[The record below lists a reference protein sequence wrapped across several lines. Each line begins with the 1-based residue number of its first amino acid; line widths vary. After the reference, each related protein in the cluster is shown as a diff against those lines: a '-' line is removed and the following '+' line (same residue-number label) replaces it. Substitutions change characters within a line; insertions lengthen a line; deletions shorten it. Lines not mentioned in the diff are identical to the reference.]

1 MYLAFAQSAFQS
13 QLAYRGEVWARLFGD
28 LVFVFARIAIWM
40 SVYQGASSIAGVT
53 LAEMITYAVLGDTVF
68 AAWSYANLINSI
80 GRTIKTGDVAVFLL
94 KPLRYPLYLLATECG
109 NLVYR
114 VLTVVLPI
122 AAVVALTYGMLPP
135 PTTFHGLMFVAY
147 WVLGF
152 AILFLFATLFGLL
165 AFWLMTAFSLEW
177 LLQSVLT
184 IFSGTFIP
192 LWFFPDALAAVVRFL
207 PVAWVAYYPAA
218 VYLGKLTIGDCWTF
232 LGIGFGW
239 ALVLAGAVALLWGR
253 TANRLT
259 IQGG

>member
-40 SVYQGASSIAGVT
+40 SVYQGAGSIAGVT
-53 LAEMITYAVLGDTVF
+53 LAEMITYAVIGDTVF

-109 NLVYR
+109 NLAYR
-114 VLTVVLPI
+114 LLTVVLPI

-135 PTTFHGLMFVAY
+135 ASLFHGVMFAAY
-147 WVLGF
+147 WLLGF
-152 AILFLFATLFGLL
+152 AILFLLATLCGLL

-192 LWFFPDALAAVVRFL
+192 FWFFPDALAVVVRLF
-207 PVAWVAYYPAA
+207 PVAWIGYYPAA
-218 VYLGKLTIGDCWTF
+218 VYLGKLTAGDCWLY

-239 ALVLAGAVALLWGR
+239 ALLLAGAVALLWRR
-253 TANRLT
+253 TAARLT